1 MKTLLITISKILIYF
16 LLKDDSLKTKSELIM
31 NGVRIDTERIEIIE
45 KFWQDPGVRDCFA
58 RRNEFQL
65 TDSASY
71 FLDNARR
78 ITNDDFEPTNE
89 VFLVLLFNFNN
100 TMDNF

>member
-1 MKTLLITISKILIYF
+1 MDWSEINSTYLIL
-16 LLKDDSLKTKSELIM
+16 LLKDDSLKTKNELIM
-31 NGVRIDTERIEIIE
+31 NGVRIDDKRIGIIE
-45 KFWQDPGVRDCFA
+45 SFWQDPGVKECFS

-78 ITNDDFEPTNE
+78 ITDDDFEPSD
-89 VFLVLLFNFNN
+89 LVSYTFF
-100 TMDNF
+100 

>member
-1 MKTLLITISKILIYF
+1 MH
-16 LLKDDSLKTKSELIM
+16 
-31 NGVRIDTERIEIIE
+31 GVKIDTERLEIIE
-45 KFWQDPGVRDCFA
+45 KFWQDPGVRECFA

-78 ITNDDFEPTNE
+78 IVDEEYQPTDL
-89 VFLVLLFNFNN
+89 VCLHQFLFLKKSNLRLHFRIY
-100 TMDNF
+100 

>member
-1 MKTLLITISKILIYF
+1 
-16 LLKDDSLKTKSELIM
+16 M

-45 KFWQDPGVRDCFA
+45 KFWQDPGVKDCFA

-89 VFLVLLFNFNN
+89 VRAQDVKMSCVRPSVLRACVCALPYSTKGSESF
-100 TMDNF
+100 

>member
-1 MKTLLITISKILIYF
+1 MKN
-16 LLKDDSLKTKSELIM
+16 KSELIM

-45 KFWQDPGVRDCFA
+45 MFWQDPGVKECFS

-71 FLDNARR
+71 FLENARR
-78 ITNDDFEPTNE
+78 ITDDDFEPTD
-89 VFLVLLFNFNN
+89 LVCFRFSILSI
-100 TMDNF
+100 

>member
-1 MKTLLITISKILIYF
+1 MVF

-31 NGVRIDTERIEIIE
+31 NGVRIDDKRIGIIE
-45 KFWQDPGVRDCFA
+45 MFWQDQGVKECFS

-65 TDSASY
+65 TDSASF

-78 ITNDDFEPTNE
+78 ITSDDFEPTDM
-89 VFLVLLFNFNN
+89 VCFPFLIILVLKSIFKGYF
-100 TMDNF
+100 DVEESDSWH